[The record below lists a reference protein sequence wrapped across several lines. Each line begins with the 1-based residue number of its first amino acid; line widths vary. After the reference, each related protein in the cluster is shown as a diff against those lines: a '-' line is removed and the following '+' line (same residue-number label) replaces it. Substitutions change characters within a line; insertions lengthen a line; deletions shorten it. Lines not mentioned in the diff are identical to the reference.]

1 MASLKNKI
9 YCSILLV
16 LLLLVS
22 GIHRTTI
29 RYIDKYGASIT
40 PDQQTRVIGLPL
52 KLYISGYHL
61 NSLYYSHHQHMF
73 ISQYAPKENPLKAV
87 KQAKYIGVTFQPT
100 TVPVENRTQKD
111 PFILSRKYN
120 ELQSGRDTL
129 RILIGNSYNKYH
141 VLSANYPAISVR
153 DPSIMKNGRKY
164 YIIYTRG
171 LISTIDFKHW
181 KQIKWPAIPGN
192 DYAQDWAPEFVKA
205 KGGKVYVVMSI
216 RKKGKF
222 KHHLA
227 LTTFKNEKIGKRWT
241 SLTGNLPAN
250 TIGPDIQYINGKYYL
265 FCKNEQVRKLVM
277 GTANKI
283 TGPYK
288 VTQIKFNSSK
298 YGSIEGPEALFE
310 DNQIKLAFDTYNTQK
325 DGITVFHGL
334 HYVKRNINSNNW
346 SRMQQ
351 IKGPIVTRHGQI
363 ILNK

>member
-1 MASLKNKI
+1 
-9 YCSILLV
+9 
-16 LLLLVS
+16 
-22 GIHRTTI
+22 
-29 RYIDKYGASIT
+29 
-40 PDQQTRVIGLPL
+40 
-52 KLYISGYHL
+52 
-61 NSLYYSHHQHMF
+61 
-73 ISQYAPKENPLKAV
+73 
-87 KQAKYIGVTFQPT
+87 
-100 TVPVENRTQKD
+100 
-111 PFILSRKYN
+111 
-120 ELQSGRDTL
+120 
-129 RILIGNSYNKYH
+129 
-141 VLSANYPAISVR
+141 
-153 DPSIMKNGRKY
+153 
-164 YIIYTRG
+164 
-171 LISTIDFKHW
+171 
-181 KQIKWPAIPGN
+181 
-192 DYAQDWAPEFVKA
+192 
-205 KGGKVYVVMSI
+205 MSI

-288 VTQIKFNSSK
+288 VTQIK
-298 YGSIEGPEALFE
+298 
-310 DNQIKLAFDTYNTQK
+310 LAFDTYNTQK